1 MGKSYDRGRGGRRIP
16 HPNGRKPSAPP
27 PRSGRSTFDDFPCAV
42 VAFALITTVLAGAA
56 GLAYGAYTLAAS
68 VV

>member
-1 MGKSYDRGRGGRRIP
+1 MGKSYDHGRGGGRRP

-27 PRSGRSTFDDFPCAV
+27 PRSGRSTFDGCAV
-42 VAFALITTVLAGAA
+42 VGFALIGTLLAGAA
-56 GLAYGAYTLAAS
+56 GLAYAAYAIVTN